1 MCGIVGFFERSRGH
15 GKADSTAIA
24 ARMRDRLRHRGPDD
38 DGVWVEPR
46 TGALALGHRRLAIL
60 DLSAAGRQPMH
71 SACGRYT
78 MVFNGEIYNF
88 RELRARLESMGHRFR
103 GHSDTEMVLAAFAQW
118 GIEASLRD
126 FVGMFAFALWDS
138 QERTLHLAR
147 DRMGE
152 KPLYYGWS
160 GDVFLFGSELK
171 ALRAHPR
178 WNSQLS
184 KQAFA
189 LYLKRGYVP
198 APLSI
203 YADIFK
209 LLPGSWLSLP
219 LFQCEPGRLPEPVRF
234 WSFREAVEAGNTHPF
249 RGTAVEAQDELHRL
263 LSEAVSG
270 QMVADVPLGAFL
282 SGGIDSST
290 VVALMQ
296 AQSTRPVKT
305 FSIGFWESSRDE
317 APMAKAVA
325 QHLGT
330 DHSELYVTP
339 DEALAVIPSLPETYD
354 EPFADSSA
362 IPTFLVSRL
371 ARRHVTVSLS
381 GDGGDELFGGY
392 THYREALRVWRGIS
406 AIPHPGRRLLAGLI
420 RLPPVAAW
428 NTLFWLLPRRAWPAG
443 LGGCP
448 GDRIHKFAELLPAK
462 RALDLQDWMMA
473 YWRDGC
479 PLAPGDG
486 LNSVCTEPPQP
497 QCALSFQEQM
507 MYRDATSY
515 LPDDILVKV
524 DRAAMAVSLES
535 RIPFLDHRVVEFSL
549 QLPLSMKFRRHQG
562 KWLLRQLLH
571 RYVPEQLVER
581 PKMGFSVPLAEWLRG
596 PLRDWAEDLLTEA
609 RLRSSGFEATALI
622 RRRWAE
628 HLSGVRNWPHL
639 LWSVLSFQSWLA
651 HSDR

>member
-1 MCGIVGFFERSRGH
+1 MC
-15 GKADSTAIA
+15 
-24 ARMRDRLRHRGPDD
+24 DRLRHRGPDD
-38 DGVWVEPR
+38 DGVWVEPQ

-88 RELRARLESMGHRFR
+88 RQLRAKLESMGHRFR
-103 GHSDTEMVLAAFAQW
+103 GHSDTEIMLAAFAQW

-126 FVGMFAFALWDS
+126 FVGMFAFAVWDG

-160 GDVFLFGSELK
+160 GDAFLFGSELK

-178 WNSQLS
+178 WNAQLS
-184 KQAFA
+184 NQAFA

-203 YADIFK
+203 YANIFK

-219 LFQCEPGRLPEPVRF
+219 LFECEPGRLPEPVRF
-234 WSFREAVEAGNTHPF
+234 WSFREAVEAGIAHPF
-249 RGTAVEAQDELHRL
+249 RGTAADARNELHRL

-270 QMVADVPLGAFL
+270 QMIADVPLGAFL

-305 FSIGFWESSRDE
+305 FTIGFWESSRDE
-317 APMAKAVA
+317 APRAKAVA
-325 QHLGT
+325 EHLGT
-330 DHSELYVTP
+330 AHSELYVTP
-339 DEALAVIPSLPETYD
+339 REALSVIPSLPEMYD

-362 IPTFLVSRL
+362 IPTSLVSRL

-392 THYREALRVWRGIS
+392 THYREALRVWRGIR
-406 AIPHPGRRLLAGLI
+406 AIPHPGRRLLARLI
-420 RLPPVAAW
+420 RLPPVPAW
-428 NTLFWLLPRRAWPAG
+428 NALFRLLPRKAWPAV
-443 LGGCP
+443 LGRCP
-448 GDRIHKFAELLPAK
+448 GDRIHKFAELLPA
-462 RALDLQDWMMA
+462 RRPLDLHDWMTA
-473 YWRDGC
+473 YWRDCC
-479 PLAPGDG
+479 PLAPGEG
-486 LNSVCTEPPQP
+486 LSAACAEPPVP
-497 QCALSFQEQM
+497 QCALSPQEQM

-549 QLPLSMKFRRHQG
+549 RLPLSMKFRRHQG
-562 KWLLRQLLH
+562 KWLLRQVLH

-609 RLRSSGFEATALI
+609 RLRSSSFDATALI

-628 HLSGVRNWPHL
+628 HLSGARSWPHL

-651 HSDR
+651 RADR